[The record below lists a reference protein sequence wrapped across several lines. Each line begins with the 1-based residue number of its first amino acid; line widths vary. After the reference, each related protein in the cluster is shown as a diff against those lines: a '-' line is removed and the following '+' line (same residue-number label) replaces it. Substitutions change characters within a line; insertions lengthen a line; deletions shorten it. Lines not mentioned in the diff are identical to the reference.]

1 MNKLAL
7 LGGVPVRKKKFK
19 HSTIIGVQEKLSYQI
34 TK

>member
-7 LGGVPVRKKKFK
+7 LGGVPEKKIK
-19 HSTIIGVQEKLSYQI
+19 HSTTIGVQEKLSYQI